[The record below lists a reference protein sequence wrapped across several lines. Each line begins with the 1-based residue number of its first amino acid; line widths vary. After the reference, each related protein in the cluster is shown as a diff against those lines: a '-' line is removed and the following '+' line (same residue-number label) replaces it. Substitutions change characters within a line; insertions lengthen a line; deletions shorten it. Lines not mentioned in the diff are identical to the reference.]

1 MTRASNRTSIFSLS
15 LLTLALAQ
23 SVYGETG
30 QPATSNNANQDSTL
44 ELGEIQVS
52 AAKEGALLTRSV
64 LTSVD
69 VLGENK
75 IKNQNVLNSWELLGQ
90 MPGVQLTQ
98 FKQGTVSGK
107 PSLRGFNGE
116 GEINAVKYLIDGI
129 PSNSNDGN
137 MPYMDMIFPLDIES
151 IEVVRGTNDP
161 RYGLHNIAGNIN
173 MQTKQGGNYTQARG
187 SVGSFKTRELQISKG
202 TDSGQFSQ
210 NYFLA
215 KQKSDGYRAHA
226 KSDKYSVAGKWFYT
240 PESGK
245 FRVGL
250 IARNYAHDAEEAGY
264 LTAAQ
269 AYADPKQTLPFNGT
283 DGGERRLNQIS
294 GHLDAKVSNQL
305 SLGMKAYT
313 NEISDNRWVT
323 YSATQSQQKRV
334 TNEFHIGALAT
345 LTWRPT
351 VTGLHDFSLEG
362 GVSTEMQGNES
373 WRFNSLNRVP
383 TAQTRSQQFNL
394 NMTGEFVQAVI
405 KPTKDLKIVPGLRL
419 DHASG
424 EYTNNLN
431 GRTYAINNYGVIK
444 QPKLSVVYSLG
455 DSYSLYGNWGRS
467 FQIGVGTA
475 TYKVNQASDLSASIN
490 NGWEMGVKFSPAT
503 WMNGRVAVWEQV
515 ASNEIKRKLGDP
527 NNDSENVGKTKR
539 NGLDI
544 QVNAKPTDSTSLWA
558 AYSWQDSK
566 ILLADTATPLSQ
578 GKEIDHVPHYL
589 VSTGVEWLPMQDLKF
604 GMALRGQGKS
614 YTERVNDKGQF
625 GGYWL
630 VDASANYRI
639 NQNVDLDLQIKNL
652 GNRFYEYVWW
662 NTTPIPNAT
671 AHGPGDGRA
680 AYLAVNVSF

>member
-1 MTRASNRTSIFSLS
+1 MAKSPKLTSPLFSLS
-15 LLTLALAQ
+15 VLSLLVSQL
-23 SVYGETG
+23 VYGVEAV
-30 QPATSNNANQDSTL
+30 QPTTAAIAEADSTL
-44 ELGEIQVS
+44 VLGEITVT
-52 AAKEGALLTRSV
+52 AAKEGPLLTRSV

-69 VLGENK
+69 ILGASKIENK
-75 IKNQNVLNSWELLGQ
+75 NVLNSWELLGQ

-107 PSLRGFNGE
+107 PSIRGFNGE
-116 GEINAVKYLIDGI
+116 GEINAVKFLIDGI

-173 MQTKQGGNYTQARG
+173 MQTKQGGDYTQARA
-187 SVGSFKTRELQISKG
+187 SYGSFNTREVQLSKG
-202 TDSGQFSQ
+202 IERGQLAQ
-210 NYFLA
+210 NYFIA

-226 KSDKYSVAGKWFYT
+226 NSDKYSLAGKWFYT
-240 PESGK
+240 PDDGK

-250 IARNYAHDAEEAGY
+250 IARNYAHDAEEPGY

-269 AYADPKQTLPFNGT
+269 AYTDPKQTLPFNGT

-323 YSATQSQQKRV
+323 YSATQSQQNRV
-334 TNEFHIGALAT
+334 TNEFHIGALAI

-351 VTGLHDFSLEG
+351 VAGLHDFSLEG
-362 GVSTEMQGNES
+362 GVNTEMQGNES
-373 WRFNSLNRVP
+373 QRFNSVNRVP
-383 TAQTRSQQFNL
+383 TAQTRNQQFNL
-394 NMTGEFVQAVI
+394 NITGEFVQAVI

-444 QPKLSVVYSLG
+444 QPKLSVVYSPN
-455 DSYSLYGNWGRS
+455 DMYSLYGNWGRT

-475 TYKVNQASDLSASIN
+475 TYKVNQASDLSPSIN
-490 NGWEMGVKFSPAT
+490 NGWELGVKFSPT
-503 WMNGRVAVWEQV
+503 SRVNGRVAAWEQV

-539 NGLDI
+539 NGLDV
-544 QVNAKPTDSTSLWA
+544 QVNFKPTDSTSFWA
-558 AYSWQDSK
+558 AYSRQNSK

-589 VSTGVEWLPMQDLKF
+589 MSSGVEWQPIQDLKF
-604 GMALRGQGKS
+604 GVDVRGQANS

-630 VDASANYRI
+630 FDASANYQI
-639 NQNVDLDLQIKNL
+639 NKNL
-652 GNRFYEYVWW
+652 GLNLQTRVQ
-662 NTTPIPNAT
+662 
-671 AHGPGDGRA
+671 
-680 AYLAVNVSF
+680 V